1 MAASSSSPVR
11 PSPSSTTVD
20 DCATSTFSEL
30 DARSTR
36 LVSALKSAGV
46 QWEDRVAIL
55 DRNSTETV
63 EFLFRAAKAVTVL
76 NWRCTPAELGGIMDH
91 TRPRLV
97 IVHTDFVGALC
108 DQLARLDA
116 KVPST

>member
-1 MAASSSSPVR
+1 M
-11 PSPSSTTVD
+11 
-20 DCATSTFSEL
+20 
-30 DARSTR
+30 
-36 LVSALKSAGV
+36 
-46 QWEDRVAIL
+46 AIL